1 MILGTG
7 STNAGK
13 PLSAG
18 DNIGYAVAQVGAAE
32 LIVAIPALAVSNH
45 FLVKQVAQIDSK
57 DMTFAVWVNLANAC
71 VIFWCGTTFAA

>member
-45 FLVKQVAQIDSK
+45 FLVK
-57 DMTFAVWVNLANAC
+57 
-71 VIFWCGTTFAA
+71 